1 MKKTVR
7 ARVNLGYT
15 RFTTRTLDDGTVV
28 TNVTSFQHT
37 DPRGMI
43 PPKLVN
49 ATIARAADQLR
60 VMIKYMEEEPIDHP
74 EVAFGDGN
82 PIYPKQEG
90 AEEAASSAKAK
101 IAVV

>member
-49 ATIARAADQLR
+49 ATIARAADQQHRQHGGGTPRLR
-60 VMIKYMEEEPIDHP
+60 DL
-74 EVAFGDGN
+74 
-82 PIYPKQEG
+82 
-90 AEEAASSAKAK
+90 AKHGERL
-101 IAVV
+101 